1 MMSNTMRVASIEGVV
16 PAVFE
21 DQEEAKAAIS
31 ELQGMGYSDSNLGIM
46 IPDPEH
52 FHLLDK
58 NLNEVLK
65 GIRSGGVFGIPLGAA
80 AGISVA
86 TLLVPGLGA
95 IGVGGA
101 LLWGGL
107 GGAIWGAYLGAQL
120 GIAVEI
126 RHIEDIERRF
136 EIPLEPHQMLVVVVA
151 NSNAQEVCAVME
163 RHGARC
169 FWEKQS

>member
-1 MMSNTMRVASIEGVV
+1 MSKAAMRVASIEGVV

-21 DQEEAKAAIS
+21 GQAKAEAAIR
-31 ELQGMGYSDSNLGIM
+31 ELQGLGYSDSNLGIV

-65 GIRSGGVFGIPLGAA
+65 GIRTGGVFGIPIGAA

-86 TLLVPGLGA
+86 TLLIPGLGA

-126 RHIEDIERRF
+126 RHIEEIERRF

-151 NSNAQEVCAVME
+151 NSNAKEVCEIME

-169 FWEKQS
+169 FWERR